1 MPHCP
6 GTRKTV
12 SWGIGM
18 KPARILVLTIALVA
32 AVAAGYLML
41 NISNQK
47 AEQPIRIV
55 KDVTTDQVL
64 VASNSMPIGTRLNE
78 DNLDWQEWPEDAV
91 SDGFITR
98 SVRPEAI
105 EELNGSI
112 VRLPVFEGEPI
123 RGEKVVDSDTR
134 IMSSILPSGKR
145 AVSTEISVATGAGGF
160 ILPNDRVDVIM
171 VRSNEETGFLTETI
185 LSNIRVLAIDQRIQE
200 DDEGNKTAVGSTATL
215 ELTPEQAQIISVAQ
229 QMAARL
235 TLALRSVADVQ
246 EADTGGANYLL
257 SGDGGST
264 IQLIRS
270 GEIINIGAAK

>member
-1 MPHCP
+1 
-6 GTRKTV
+6 
-12 SWGIGM
+12 M
-18 KPARILVLTIALVA
+18 KPARLIVMSIALVA
-32 AVAAGYLML
+32 AVSAGYLML
-41 NISNQK
+41 KISGRDD
-47 AEQPIRIV
+47 QPVRTVV
-55 KDVTTDQVL
+55 KDVTTDRVL
-64 VASNSMPIGTRLNE
+64 VASASLPIGSRLSE
-78 DNLDWQEWPEDAV
+78 DNLDWQEWPENAV
-91 SDGFITR
+91 ADGFITR
-98 SVRPEAI
+98 STRPDAV
-105 EELNGSI
+105 EELSGSI

-145 AVSTEISVATGAGGF
+145 AVSTEITVETGAGGF

-171 VRSNEETGFLTETI
+171 VRSSEGSGFLTETI
-185 LSNIRVLAIDQRIQE
+185 LSNIRILAIDQRIQE

-215 ELTPEQAQIISVAQ
+215 ELTPEQAQIIAVAQ
-229 QMAARL
+229 QMASRL

-246 EADTGGANYLL
+246 DPDTGGADYLL